1 MVEGVY
7 CPHHSLDVQKICI
20 NDILMPMALV
30 QQHGKPDL
38 LIIIMSNPKWEEIKY
53 ELRPSEVPQNRP
65 DLTSR
70 VFPAKL

>member
-1 MVEGVY
+1 
-7 CPHHSLDVQKICI
+7 
-20 NDILMPMALV
+20 MPMALV